1 MLMRKPTDDLPAIK
15 KKPEYME
22 QSSSSESDSEEGTGS
37 DAEMAAKEFMDAVK
51 SGDAKALVDAFMA
64 LDMACDSME
73 MEPEEGEDRE
83 GDKASPKDLIS
94 VILAKKKA

>member
-22 QSSSSESDSEEGTGS
+22 DSSSADSESEEGTGS
-37 DAEMAAKEFMDAVK
+37 DAEMAAREFIDAVK

-73 MEPEEGEDRE
+73 PEEGEDRE
-83 GDKASPKDLIS
+83 FDKSSPKDLIS